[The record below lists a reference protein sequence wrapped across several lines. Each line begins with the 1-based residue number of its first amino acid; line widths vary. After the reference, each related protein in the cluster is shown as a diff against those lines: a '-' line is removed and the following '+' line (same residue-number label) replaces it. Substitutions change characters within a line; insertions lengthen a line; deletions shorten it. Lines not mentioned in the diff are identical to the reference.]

1 MRRPVTLL
9 IAAALLCSGS
19 AAARAQGLCF
29 RGPIRQQCSG
39 FVVFEGSAVASTGGP
54 ARHFLI
60 VGPVFNGK
68 ADTLINTIHD
78 LSSYFSGSLGYLH
91 VVGDKEAIGAVVE
104 LGFSNESSLGNSHRL
119 SVVARE
125 RREIGN
131 ATVEASAGPLG
142 VQVFRPTTRGSC
154 CPERQLAYGGTLEGA
169 VTYRDYIGL
178 TAGADLI
185 HGAGRTTGA
194 LRAGVRVGSWAA
206 VATSILLGAAAYMVI
221 SSIGE

>member
-1 MRRPVTLL
+1 LRGVTSLL
-9 IAAALLCSGS
+9 AAAALLSSSG
-19 AAARAQGLCF
+19 AVAHAQGLCF

-54 ARHFLI
+54 DRHFLI

-68 ADTLINTIHD
+68 ADTIVNTMHD
-78 LSSYFSGSLGYLH
+78 LSSYFSGSLGYLQ
-91 VVGDKEAIGAVVE
+91 VVGDKRAVGAVVE

-119 SVVARE
+119 SVVVRE

-142 VQVFRPTTRGSC
+142 VQVFRPATNGSC
-154 CPERQLAYGGTLEGA
+154 CPERQLAYGGTVEGA
-169 VTYRDYIGL
+169 LTYRDYVGL

-206 VATSILLGAAAYMVI
+206 VATSILLGAAAYTVI
-221 SSIGE
+221 SSIGD

>member
-1 MRRPVTLL
+1 MRRPATLFV
-9 IAAALLCSGS
+9 AAALLFSGS
-19 AAARAQGLCF
+19 AAADAQGLCF
-29 RGPIRQQCSG
+29 RGPVRRQCSG
-39 FVVFEGSAVASTGGP
+39 FVVYEGSAVASSGGP
-54 ARHFLI
+54 ARQFLI

-68 ADTLINTIHD
+68 ADTITNTVHD
-78 LSSYFSGSLGYLH
+78 LSSYFSGSIGYLQ
-91 VVGDKEAIGAVVE
+91 VVGDRRAVGAVVE

-142 VQVFRPTTRGSC
+142 VQVFRPTTNGSC
-154 CPERQLAYGGTLEGA
+154 CPERAIAYGGTVEGA
-169 VTYRDYIGL
+169 VTYRDYVGL
-178 TAGADLI
+178 TAGADLV

>member
-1 MRRPVTLL
+1 MRRVTPLL
-9 IAAALLCSGS
+9 AAAALLCSGAE
-19 AAARAQGLCF
+19 AAHAQGLCF
-29 RGPIRQQCSG
+29 RGPIRRQCTA

-54 ARHFLI
+54 NRHFLI
-60 VGPVFNGK
+60 IGPVFNGK
-68 ADTLINTIHD
+68 ADTIVNTVHD
-78 LSSYFSGSLGYLH
+78 LSSYFSGSLGYLQ
-91 VVGDKEAIGAVVE
+91 VVGDRRAVGAVVE

-142 VQVFRPTTRGSC
+142 VQAFRPTTRGSC
-154 CPERQLAYGGTLEGA
+154 CPERTLAYGGTVEGA
-169 VTYRDYIGL
+169 LTYRDYVGL

-206 VATSILLGAAAYMVI
+206 VATSILLAAAAYTVI
-221 SSIGE
+221 SSIGD

>member
-1 MRRPVTLL
+1 MRRSATSLV
-9 IAAALLCSGS
+9 AAALLCSGS
-19 AAARAQGLCF
+19 AAAHAQGVCF
-29 RGPIRQQCSG
+29 RGPIRHQCSG
-39 FVVFEGSAVASTGGP
+39 FVVFEGSAVASTAGP
-54 ARHFLI
+54 ARRFHI

-68 ADTLINTIHD
+68 ADTITNVVHD
-78 LSSYFSGSLGYLH
+78 LSSYFSGSLGYLK
-91 VVGDKEAIGAVVE
+91 VVGDKRAVGAVVE
-104 LGFSNESSLGNSHRL
+104 LGFSNEASLGNSHRL

-131 ATVEASAGPLG
+131 ASVEASAGPLG
-142 VQVFRPTTRGSC
+142 VQVFRPRTMGNC
-154 CPERQLAYGGTLEGA
+154 CPSRAIAYGGTIEGA

-185 HGAGRTTGA
+185 HGAGRTTAG

-206 VATSILLGAAAYMVI
+206 VATSILLGTAAYMVI